1 MFTLQMSENIT
12 GVVSISGIE
21 KAEVFEEMIR
31 FIYLDELSLKARD
44 ISLDLFKAADMVC
57 FLCF

>member
-1 MFTLQMSENIT
+1 MSENIT
-12 GVVSISGIE
+12 GVVTISGIE

-57 FLCF
+57 YLCF

>member
-12 GVVSISGIE
+12 GVVTISGIE

-31 FIYLDELSLKARD
+31 FIYLDELSIKARD
-44 ISLDLFKAADMVC
+44 IPLDLFKAADMVC

>member
-1 MFTLQMSENIT
+1 MSENIT
-12 GVVSISGIE
+12 GVVTISGIE

-31 FIYLDELSLKARD
+31 FIYLDELSIKARD
-44 ISLDLFKAADMVC
+44 IPLELFKAADMVC